1 MLALSSFIYTF
12 VNFLL
17 HKRYDICDET
27 VKIINLDDIK
37 RKYIKFN
44 TVGTIN
50 IIVQGKRF
58 LKADVKFCHPK
69 IYKFFG

>member
-17 HKRYDICDET
+17 HKRYDIYDET
-27 VKIINLDDIK
+27 AKIINSDDIK

-44 TVGTIN
+44 TFGTIN
-50 IIVQGKRF
+50 LLFGGKRF
-58 LKADVKFCHPK
+58 LKANAKFCHPK